1 MVPPQPRRERRGP
14 AAAGN
19 PNPVRRVRQTTPTPQ
34 SKGERLARA
43 LKAAIEFDVRSTADK
58 HIAIIRRNFNEI
70 TKAISIPW
78 RYSGRMR
85 LTATHMRW
93 TAIIAGWGLLVF
105 AAMRAA
111 DGLIGHSSPFTP
123 GVVSAIFCAVGILL
137 LRRYGPRPTAPVDP
151 RRQRIL
157 LVSGVGAAGA
167 LAVVGLIA
175 AAWIA
180 ETYSMPPV
188 ACPAGSLNNACTS
201 AR

>member
-1 MVPPQPRRERRGP
+1 MPRR
-14 AAAGN
+14 
-19 PNPVRRVRQTTPTPQ
+19 
-34 SKGERLARA
+34 
-43 LKAAIEFDVRSTADK
+43 
-58 HIAIIRRNFNEI
+58 
-70 TKAISIPW
+70 
-78 RYSGRMR
+78 YSHRMR

-93 TAIIAGWGLLVF
+93 TAIITGWGLLAF

-157 LVSGVGAAGA
+157 LMSGVGAAGA

-175 AAWIA
+175 AAWMA
-180 ETYSMPPV
+180 EIHSLPTV
-188 ACPAGSLNNACTS
+188 ACPARSLNNACAS